1 MQTRMS
7 THGFTWRAQILL
19 LLLAVAPVD
28 AEIVGSRVVR
38 FPWTSFVQR
47 VDGAVY
53 VTALR
58 FDSAGN
64 VVVAATL
71 DDVISSE
78 LMVASFAREDG
89 TLRWVYRLP
98 EHPGTENFVYDAA
111 VDKRGDVV
119 LSGFTDGVEEVPEV
133 GTRFAAIKLDGET
146 GSVRWRSDLGLGG
159 GRSLAIDAR
168 GDVFVTGGS
177 YRQEEDGNVV
187 GSTLLRKLD
196 ALDGRTIWESGDLGP
211 GFWFPLALDARGDAF
226 VDGPAAIIKYG
237 GADGREMWRS
247 PAGESVMQ
255 VQTFGGGGVV
265 AHECH
270 VNPERH
276 TYETHVVRRRKRDG
290 IERWRRVYPEGRMFG
305 CLLKV
310 ATWRHRSVFIGG
322 TDPSGVWIARLDGK
336 GLERWRTYFHPQ
348 RDAGV
353 ESIALST
360 SAEVVVHWTKGVIAF
375 SARTG
380 TEMWR
385 FNEATWRQHRVA
397 VDRDGTVAFARDA
410 HVAGCGSGLL
420 ISTISEGATGSLPPC
435 D

>member
-1 MQTRMS
+1 DVRAAQGRRHHAVLDDQPWADDVDVLSRSGREPDRAAGGQLPERRGAARVVPQRCVRAEPDRRELRSGRARTEGRGRRAGRGAGAAGGLAATYFGLRMQTRMS

-133 GTRFAAIKLDGET
+133 GTRFAAI
-146 GSVRWRSDLGLGG
+146 
-159 GRSLAIDAR
+159 
-168 GDVFVTGGS
+168 
-177 YRQEEDGNVV
+177 
-187 GSTLLRKLD
+187 
-196 ALDGRTIWESGDLGP
+196 
-211 GFWFPLALDARGDAF
+211 
-226 VDGPAAIIKYG
+226 
-237 GADGREMWRS
+237 
-247 PAGESVMQ
+247 
-255 VQTFGGGGVV
+255 
-265 AHECH
+265 
-270 VNPERH
+270 
-276 TYETHVVRRRKRDG
+276 
-290 IERWRRVYPEGRMFG
+290 
-305 CLLKV
+305 
-310 ATWRHRSVFIGG
+310 
-322 TDPSGVWIARLDGK
+322 
-336 GLERWRTYFHPQ
+336 
-348 RDAGV
+348 
-353 ESIALST
+353 
-360 SAEVVVHWTKGVIAF
+360 
-375 SARTG
+375 
-380 TEMWR
+380 
-385 FNEATWRQHRVA
+385 
-397 VDRDGTVAFARDA
+397 
-410 HVAGCGSGLL
+410 
-420 ISTISEGATGSLPPC
+420 
-435 D
+435 